1 MTNFKDLM
9 RNTDITLNKL
19 SEIQNNLLKNQ
30 KNPVFSEK
38 DKNKILKFYDVI
50 ENIGKSVYRYDNFK
64 QNNMLSEA
72 EDENQKI
79 NDTVLKCGISNVKYV
94 WRSENGEN
102 TCDKCKALD
111 GKEFDFE
118 DEVPERPHPNCKCY
132 VEIVEDNKDKP
143 KPKDE
148 NEEPCDCWKFI
159 EQINVLLNQLETLKE
174 EIAIRSSYVFEIL
187 SYDMTLWLEEEGQE
201 LLKLY
206 SSLGWIVN
214 DLSSTFYESRQ
225 NIFENSDK
233 FYHMK
238 AFCKVAQRESEI
250 NNQIA
255 LGMGW
260 CREIYQ
266 KYESYLTREKSWE
279 EAVKDYQEDMA
290 ANRKGIELGT
300 ENPNDDCEIII
311 KRIWPHDLKTN
322 Y

>member
-1 MTNFKDLM
+1 M
-9 RNTDITLNKL
+9 KL
-19 SEIQNNLLKNQ
+19 
-30 KNPVFSEK
+30 
-38 DKNKILKFYDVI
+38 
-50 ENIGKSVYRYDNFK
+50 
-64 QNNMLSEA
+64 NNMHSEA
-72 EDENQKI
+72 EDENRRN
-79 NDTVLKCGISNVKYV
+79 NDIVLKGGISNVKYI
-94 WRSENGEN
+94 WHSENGKN

-132 VEIVEDNKDKP
+132 VEIVEDKKDKP
-143 KPKDE
+143 NDE
-148 NEEPCDCWKFI
+148 NDEPCDCYKFI
-159 EQINVLLNQLETLKE
+159 EQFDKILDQLETLKE
-174 EIAIRSSYVFEIL
+174 VIAIRSAKVLEIL
-187 SYDMTLWLEEEGQE
+187 SYDLTLWLEKEGQE

-206 SSLGWIVN
+206 TNMGWIVN

-225 NIFENSDK
+225 NTFENSDK

-250 NNQIA
+250 KNYIA
-255 LGMGW
+255 LGMGLG
-260 CREIYQ
+260 REAGQFLSPIV
-266 KYESYLTREKSWE
+266 KREYSWE

-290 ANRKGIELGT
+290 ANRKGIELGK